1 MKRALVYI
9 VSVAFLLS
17 VLVFAADKSATDTT
31 KVGPA
36 KANVVKSAKMNAR
49 GKVIDISDSSI
60 KIERTVRGNVE
71 VMQFALENPTENI
84 TVNDTVKIAYI
95 NQGGKLVAHRVAKVN
110 SKKKEV
116 KPAGEK
122 STSANK

>member
-9 VSVAFLLS
+9 VSGFFLLS
-17 VLVFAADKSATDTT
+17 AVVFAADKSATDTT
-31 KVGPA
+31 KVDSA
-36 KANVVKSAKMNAR
+36 KTNVVKSAKMNAR

-71 VMQFALENPTENI
+71 VMQFALENPTENV

>member
-17 VLVFAADKSATDTT
+17 ALAFAADKSATDAT
-31 KVGPA
+31 KVDPA
-36 KANVVKSAKMNAR
+36 KTNVIKSAKMHAT
-49 GKVIDISDSSI
+49 GKVINISDSSL

-71 VMQFALENPTENI
+71 IMQFVLENPTENI
-84 TVNDTVKIAYI
+84 TVNNTVKIAYI
-95 NQGGKLVAHRVAKVN
+95 NQGGKLVATRVAKVN